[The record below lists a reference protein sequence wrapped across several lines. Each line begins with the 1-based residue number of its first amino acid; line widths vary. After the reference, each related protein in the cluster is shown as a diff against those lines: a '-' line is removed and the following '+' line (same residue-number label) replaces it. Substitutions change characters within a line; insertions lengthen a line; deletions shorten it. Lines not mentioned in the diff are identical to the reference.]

1 MLLNL
6 QVKTWRNEMKFSEGE
21 VISASFF
28 ARASTFY
35 VMGLSWQD
43 GSC

>member
-28 ARASTFY
+28 ADASASS
-35 VMGLSWQD
+35 VMGLPWQD